1 MNSLSRKHIELWVE
15 ARGESAI
22 NPIMRVLVQDL
33 EASGAIV
40 GVQVPEHEVVDPR
53 SLLYAS
59 PPDLVLL
66 KTATTLSLSLA
77 LSDEAHGVKFLNGA
91 RDTLRAHDKAATV
104 ARLAAAGLPVPETI
118 LVQPRTNG
126 KVPPCS
132 AGGSWIAKP
141 IRGVHGYGVAAY
153 PEFPAALDAVATLDD
168 ESSYVVDDGTR
179 LLQRRIGGPEDDV
192 KVYIAGERIFAG
204 FKSFGPESYAAD
216 EIEAVTLDAQT
227 EEMIHAVGEA
237 LNLRLFGVDLRLE
250 DGEPV
255 IIDANPLP
263 GYRGFPEAVPALRSE
278 IECALGVFR

>member
-1 MNSLSRKHIELWVE
+1 M
-15 ARGESAI
+15 
-22 NPIMRVLVQDL
+22 
-33 EASGAIV
+33 
-40 GVQVPEHEVVDPR
+40 DPR

-153 PEFPAALDAVATLDD
+153 PSFPRHSMPWRLSMMKAHTSLTTAPVFSSAGSAA
-168 ESSYVVDDGTR
+168 
-179 LLQRRIGGPEDDV
+179 RRM
-192 KVYIAGERIFAG
+192 
-204 FKSFGPESYAAD
+204 
-216 EIEAVTLDAQT
+216 T
-227 EEMIHAVGEA
+227 
-237 LNLRLFGVDLRLE
+237 
-250 DGEPV
+250 
-255 IIDANPLP
+255 
-263 GYRGFPEAVPALRSE
+263 
-278 IECALGVFR
+278 